1 MALVLLI
8 PPLGVFIGLNHCLLD
23 ESNQGEGGRA
33 PSSTRLPI
41 YTDEPPTKHG
51 QVLLLLQLLLLIL
64 LVLLLLLFL
73 LLLLLLMLR
82 LMPYSLAWF

>member
-51 QVLLLLQLLLLIL
+51 QVLLLLQLLLLLLIL
-64 LVLLLLLFL
+64 VLLLLLLFL

-82 LMPYSLAWF
+82 PCHTP